1 MEAIGIVGVI
11 AAVAAVIYL
20 IWKNWHLALVSLA
33 GAAIVIIFNGMDPF
47 ATLSDN
53 FLPAAASFIESWFL
67 LFMLG
72 SIFGKVMGDSGAS
85 SGIAASLLKALGDK
99 SVILVVMITGLVLSY
114 GGISTFII
122 AFSLYPIAVAL
133 FRKADIPKKLI
144 VATIMVCPVTVAMVM
159 LPGSPSTQNL
169 LPTKFLG
176 TDAYAGATLGIICS
190 VVMFLAAYLYL
201 NRQVHLARKNGEH
214 FIASEGEDIEDLND
228 AEKVSLPVWQCYA
241 PIVVLL
247 GATFIILNFT
257 SLDSAYAVACSM
269 TLAIA
274 VGCLL
279 YHKHLDIHK
288 ALSDGAGGGL
298 GSIIAIS
305 SIMGFGGVVSASPA
319 YASIISGL
327 TNLNVGPLG
336 TAFITINVISAI
348 MGSSLGGLNIFFT
361 NLGSGLLTTGLNLS
375 MLHRVLA
382 IASAGASAMPHASG
396 MVVANQISRMS
407 QRDTYK
413 YVFITCV
420 LFPILV
426 SFLALVLGMMGI
438 V

>member
-1 MEAIGIVGVI
+1 MEIIGIVGLLI
-11 AAVAAVIYL
+11 AIAVVIYL

-33 GAAIVIIFNGMDPF
+33 GALIIMIFNGMNLIDG
-47 ATLSDN
+47 LSQN
-53 FLPAAASFIESWFL
+53 FLPAAGSFVESWFL

-85 SGIAASLLKALGDK
+85 TGIASSLLKVLGDK
-99 SVILVVMITGLVLSY
+99 SAVLVVMITGLVLSY

-144 VATIMVCPVTVAMVM
+144 VATIMVCPVSVGMVM

-176 TDAYAGATLGIICS
+176 TTAYAGATLGIICS
-190 VVMFLAAYLYL
+190 ISMFVAAFLYL
-201 NRQVHLARKNGEH
+201 NYQVNKAHKRGEH
-214 FIASEGEDIEDLND
+214 FVASEGEVIEDLAD
-228 AEKVSLPVWQCYA
+228 AQKSQLPVWKCFA

-247 GATFIILNFT
+247 AVTFFFLNATPLSST
-257 SLDSAYAVACSM
+257 YAVVCAM
-269 TLAIA
+269 TLAI
-274 VGCLL
+274 VLGCFL
-279 YHKHLDIHK
+279 YRDRLDVTK

-298 GSIIAIS
+298 NSLIAIS
-305 SIMGFGGVVSASPA
+305 SIMGFGGVVAASPA
-319 YASIISGL
+319 YGTIISGL
-327 TNLNVGPLG
+327 TTMNVGPLG
-336 TAFITINVISAI
+336 TAFVTINVISAI

-361 NLGSGLLTTGLNLS
+361 HLGDTLLTTGLNPA

-420 LFPILV
+420 VMPILV
-426 SFLALVLGMMGI
+426 SFLALGLGMIG
-438 V
+438 VV